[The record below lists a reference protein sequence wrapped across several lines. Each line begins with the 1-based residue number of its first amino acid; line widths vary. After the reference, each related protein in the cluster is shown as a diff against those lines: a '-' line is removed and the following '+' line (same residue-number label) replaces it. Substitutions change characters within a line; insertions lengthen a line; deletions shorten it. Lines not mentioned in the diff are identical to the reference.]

1 MRRWACRWTARHAI
15 RIYNAELLDV
25 IGSLQQAE
33 PLGKQVLS
41 RRFFRRF
48 SVLKTSIPLFYTEE
62 NDPYQPQ
69 RINHAP
75 P

>member
-1 MRRWACRWTARHAI
+1 MQSG
-15 RIYNAELLDV
+15 IYDADLLDV
-25 IGSLQQAE
+25 RRSLQQAE
-33 PLGKQVLS
+33 SNGKQVFF
-41 RRFFRRF
+41 RRFFSRF
-48 SVLKTSIPLFYTEE
+48 SVLKTGHTRFCTEE